1 MDNITIAI
9 IAGLCSFMGAVVG
22 QAVGQLLSR
31 NTQREKWLLQKR
43 SEVFSKFLL
52 DVNEYDNALQHIE
65 NTCGLDSLDGAREQA
80 TAFNKI
86 LISESI
92 VCFYLSDG
100 SKKEFRKLVDNCRKF
115 VPDFDL
121 MVGEYNS
128 KQLKACY
135 QPLYDMQDDLQ
146 KLLEENLSKI
156 SWYK

>member
-1 MDNITIAI
+1 MDNVTIAI

-31 NTQREKWLLQKR
+31 NTQRETWLLQKR

-52 DVNEYDNALQHIE
+52 DVNEYDIAFQHIE

-86 LISESI
+86 LISENI
-92 VCFYLSDG
+92 VCFYLSDD
-100 SKKEFRKLVDNCRKF
+100 SKKEFRRLVDSCRKF

-121 MVGEYNS
+121 MAGEYNS

-135 QPLYDMQDDLQ
+135 QPLYDMQENLQ
-146 KLLEENLSKI
+146 KLLEKNLSKI